1 MSKELVS
8 RLKNSENLAIKKANN
23 LIRPQAKIMKDISTK
38 TINRHQVSS

>member
-23 LIRPQAKIMKDISTK
+23 LIKPQAKIMSHFNKNHKTDIK
-38 TINRHQVSS
+38 